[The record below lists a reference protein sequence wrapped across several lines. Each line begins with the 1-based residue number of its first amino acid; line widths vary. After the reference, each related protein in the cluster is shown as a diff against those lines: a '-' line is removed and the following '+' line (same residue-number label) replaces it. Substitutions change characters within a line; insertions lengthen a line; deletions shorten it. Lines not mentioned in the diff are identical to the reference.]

1 MGKLKFAGF
10 LFLFFATL
18 DIVGIAF
25 KIPELVLVSKPF
37 ILLSLLYLYYISVAK
52 LNKWYV
58 FALVFSFFGDVLLM
72 FKGEIYFITGLISF
86 LTAHVFFI
94 KIVLKRIQKRNL
106 LRVLTSL
113 IPFVALFLLLI
124 FIIKDSVGALLFP
137 VIIYGL
143 TISAF
148 GTVSLIEYRS
158 SLSKKSLFM
167 LLGAVVFIASD
178 SLLAINK
185 FHLQAHLFDI
195 SIMITYVLAQYLIFR
210 SMILETEKSS
220 NQH

>member
-10 LFLFFATL
+10 LFLLFATL

-25 KIPELVLVSKPF
+25 KIPTLVLVSKPF
-37 ILLSLLYLYYISVAK
+37 ILLSLLYLYSVSVAK

-58 FALVFSFFGDVLLM
+58 FALAFSFLGDVLLM

-86 LTAHVFFI
+86 LMAHVFFI
-94 KIVLKRIQKRNL
+94 KIVLNRIQKPNL
-106 LRVLTSL
+106 LKVLTSL
-113 IPFVALFLLLI
+113 IPFVGLFLLLI
-124 FIIKDSVGALLFP
+124 FIIKDSVGALLLP

-167 LLGAVVFIASD
+167 LLGAVVFITSD

-195 SIMITYVLAQYLIFR
+195 SIMITYVLAQYLIYR
-210 SMILETEKSS
+210 SLILDTEKST